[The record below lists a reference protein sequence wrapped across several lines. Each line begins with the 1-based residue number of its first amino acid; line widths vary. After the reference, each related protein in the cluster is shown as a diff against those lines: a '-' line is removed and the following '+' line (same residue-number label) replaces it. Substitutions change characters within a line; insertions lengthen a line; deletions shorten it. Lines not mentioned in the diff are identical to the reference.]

1 LDEENAIFLLH
12 GEKYFGFVR
21 GNGGFFGARAFLPR
35 VSAEQEKELFRAE
48 AQRRGRRREMMKFF
62 RSKNSASLILC
73 ARWMADEVVSDLSLD
88 ILILTDRPHSNS
100 SFAALLVEKNQ
111 YLVNNFNFWI
121 ELNKVLD

>member
-1 LDEENAIFLLH
+1 MPFS
-12 GEKYFGFVR
+12 GR
-21 GNGGFFGARAFLPR
+21 GLFCLGSLP
-35 VSAEQEKELFRAE
+35 SQEKNCF
-48 AQRRGRRREMMKFF
+48 AQRRRDAEEEGGDEFF
-62 RSKNSASLILC
+62 LSKNSASLILC